1 MYPRQ
6 VGVCDP
12 APASRDEEW
21 LLSRQANRPLT
32 DGIRWHV
39 PPTPS
44 RITTACGTRP
54 VDLFAAGNETKPSMQ
69 VYTGVQSK
77 ECIIDGMVGDAATA
91 TLTLLPTA
99 PLHGHSPQF
108 DRVLATIVSTGLCF
122 RPAQA
127 RPARVPADEG
137 PR

>member
-1 MYPRQ
+1 TRVSSGDETIGMYPRQ

-21 LLSRQANRPLT
+21 LLSRQTNRPLT

-77 ECIIDGMVGDAATA
+77 SMS
-91 TLTLLPTA
+91 
-99 PLHGHSPQF
+99 H
-108 DRVLATIVSTGLCF
+108 LASFLKQV
-122 RPAQA
+122 
-127 RPARVPADEG
+127 
-137 PR
+137 